1 MIAPKDAVQVTA
13 VFVVVPCTN
22 AVKETAPPAA
32 TLAEVGETLTE
43 STTAAGGVGVEDGDV
58 EVALS

>member
-1 MIAPKDAVQVTA
+1 VIAPKDAVQVTA

-43 STTAAGGVGVEDGDV
+43 STTAGGVGVEDGDV